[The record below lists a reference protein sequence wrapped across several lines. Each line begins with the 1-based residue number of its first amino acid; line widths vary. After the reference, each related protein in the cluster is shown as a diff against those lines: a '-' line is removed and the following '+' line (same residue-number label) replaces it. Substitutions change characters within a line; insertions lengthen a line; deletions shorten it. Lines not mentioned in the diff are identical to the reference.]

1 MLINKKGNIG
11 VIIAVAIIG
20 IVLIVFMI
28 VVYFKASETSSE
40 IYDEML
46 TEIEDNE
53 ESKYGF
59 GAIPD
64 ESMVDE
70 DEIEIGE
77 KSKPIIYVYPVLKK
91 KK

>member
-1 MLINKKGNIG
+1 MYINKKGNI
-11 VIIAVAIIG
+11 VLIIAVV
-20 IVLIVFMI
+20 IVCILLVAFMI
-28 VVYFKASETSSE
+28 LVYFKATQTSSE
-40 IYDEML
+40 IYDNML
-46 TEIEDNE
+46 TEIEENE
-53 ESKYGF
+53 DSKYGF